1 MNTPTLIQKY
11 LAAKEAYYAG
21 SPIMSDA
28 AFDSL
33 ERDLAKTTPE
43 LLLQIGAPERGG
55 KVPLPAPMGSLNQ
68 VFNESDFNRWAIKY
82 PKNTLAVL
90 TEKIDGNSALLKYKN
105 GVLMNSFSRGNGKQ
119 GANNLRHT
127 RLMASI
133 PQRIGDSFTGLI
145 RGEIAIPK
153 ADWEEVR
160 ELATT
165 HSGKDYA
172 NARNFTA
179 GFLNGKTGMKGLYKY
194 FKFVAF
200 EIIGID
206 LSKQQMISALGA
218 AGFTTPVTH
227 ISALNKLTFTECR
240 KICDEMVKNSAFE
253 ADGTVLDVDAI
264 DVRDKEVDPDDLNP
278 SHAIKI
284 KPEAGAATT
293 TVTHVEW
300 NASKDGLLKPTV
312 HFEPVQLVGVTIR
325 KASGY
330 NAKYVV
336 DNGIGPGAVVS
347 ITRQGDVIPRVNE
360 VLVAAEVEIPERAE
374 WGATHVDLYTT
385 NTEHVHAISMQILEH
400 FFDKMQVDH
409 MGAGNVVKLYEAGIT
424 TPIEA
429 ITATYDVYEGAVG
442 SNGMKA
448 HKSLH
453 SKLTL
458 LTPARL
464 FAALGSFGRG
474 MGERKL
480 TALFNMFPFD
490 QVLNV
495 SITTMDIATIDGFER
510 KSARKILDRVDDAR
524 EQYDAVKDYIA
535 FMMPK
540 AKPAGGKFTG
550 QVFCPTG
557 VRFTPDIADAITN
570 QGGEITDTFGSK
582 VTTLVAKDPNSG
594 SSKVQKA
601 LDKGVKVIS
610 LDQLKDLL

>member
-1 MNTPTLIQKY
+1 MTIQTLIQKY
-11 LAAKEAYYAG
+11 TAAKDAYYAG
-21 SPIMSDA
+21 EPIMSDA
-28 AFDSL
+28 AFDAL
-33 ERDLAKTTPE
+33 ERDIALSAPD

-82 PKNTLAVL
+82 PKNTIGVL

-105 GVLMNSFSRGNGKQ
+105 GVLMSSFSRGNGKQ

-127 RLMASI
+127 RLMTSI
-133 PQRIGDSFTGLI
+133 PQRIGTSFTGLI
-145 RGEIAIPK
+145 RGEIAILK

-200 EIIGID
+200 EIIGTD

-218 AGFTTPVTH
+218 AGFTTPTTH
-227 ISALNKLTFTECR
+227 VSVLSNMTFVGCR
-240 KICDEMVKNSAFE
+240 KTCDEMVKNSAFE
-253 ADGTVLDVDAI
+253 ADGVVLDVDAI

-330 NAKYVV
+330 NAKYVF
-336 DNGIGPGAVVS
+336 DNGIGAGAVVS

-360 VLVAAEVEIPERAE
+360 VIVTAEVEMPEYAV
-374 WGATHVDLYTT
+374 WGDTGVDLYTT
-385 NTEHVHAISMQILEH
+385 DSSHQDAINMQVLEH
-400 FFDKMQVDH
+400 FFDKLQVEH
-409 MGAGNVVKLYEAGIT
+409 VGAGNVAKLYEAGIT
-424 TPIEA
+424 TPVEA
-429 ITATYDVYEGAVG
+429 IAASLAVYKDAVG
-442 SNGMKA
+442 SNGVKA
-448 HKSLH
+448 YESLQA
-453 SKLTL
+453 KLQI

-480 TALFNMFPFD
+480 TALFNVFPFE
-490 QVLNV
+490 QVLNGPISTV
-495 SITTMDIATIDGFER
+495 DIATIDGFEN
-510 KSARKILDRVDDAR
+510 KSARKILDHMDDAR
-524 EQYDAVKDYIA
+524 EQYDLVKVSVA
-535 FMMPK
+535 FVAP
-540 AKPAGGKFTG
+540 PARPVGGKLSG

-557 VRFTPDIADAITN
+557 VRFTPDIVEQITS
-570 QGGEITDTFGSK
+570 QGGEVTDTFGSK

-601 LDKGVKVIS
+601 KDKGVIVIS
-610 LDQLKDLL
+610 LDQLKAQL

>member
-1 MNTPTLIQKY
+1 MTKLIEKY
-11 LAAKEAYYAG
+11 LAAKDAYYAG
-21 SPIMSDA
+21 APLIDDA
-28 AFDSL
+28 TFDAL
-33 ERDLAKTTPE
+33 EREIAKTAPE

-68 VFNESDFNRWAIKY
+68 IFTQDEFSRWASKY
-82 PKNTLAVL
+82 PKTTIAVL
-90 TEKIDGNSALLKYKN
+90 TEKIDGNAALLQYRN
-105 GVLMNSFSRGNGKQ
+105 GLLMSSFSRGNGTL

-133 PQRIGDSFTGLI
+133 PQTLGNSFTGLI
-145 RGEIAIPK
+145 RGELAIEK

-179 GFLNGKTGMKGLYKY
+179 GFLNGKTGVKDLYKY

-200 EIIGID
+200 EIIGTD
-206 LSKQQMISALGA
+206 LSKQQMLGA
-218 AGFTTPVTH
+218 LSAVGFTVPATYAV
-227 ISALNKLTFTECR
+227 ALNKLTFEECR
-240 KICDEMVKNSAFE
+240 KVCDKMVTGSKFE
-253 ADGTVLDVDAI
+253 ADGVVLDIDAAEN
-264 DVRDKEVDPDDLNP
+264 RDKEVDPDDLNP
-278 SHAIKI
+278 SHAVKI
-284 KPEAGAATT
+284 KPEAGTATT

-330 NAKYVV
+330 NAKYVF
-336 DNGIGPGAVVS
+336 DNGIGPGAVVAIS
-347 ITRQGDVIPRVNE
+347 RRGDVIPRVEE
-360 VLVAAEVEIPERAE
+360 VIVAAEVEMPEHAV
-374 WGATHVDLYTT
+374 WGNTEVDLYTT
-385 NTEHVHAISMQILEH
+385 DNSHQDAINMQILEH

-409 MGAGNVVKLYEAGIT
+409 VGAGNIAKLYEAGIT

-429 ITATYDVYEGAVG
+429 ISAQGDVYKTAVG
-442 SNGMKA
+442 SNGVKA
-448 HKSLH
+448 YEDLH
-453 SKLTL
+453 RKLKL

-480 TALFNMFPFD
+480 TALFAVIPYEQIISG
-490 QVLNV
+490 QVAAG
-495 SITTMDIATIDGFER
+495 DIATVDGFEA
-510 KSARKILDRVDDAR
+510 KSARKILEGVDDAR
-524 EQYDAVKDYIA
+524 TQYAEIKQYIA

-540 AKPAGGKFTG
+540 AKPVDGTLSG

-557 VRFTPDIADAITN
+557 VRFTPDIVEKITS
-570 QGGEITDTFGSK
+570 QGGEVTDTFGSK

-594 SSKVQKA
+594 SSKIQKA
-601 LDKGVKVIS
+601 LDKGVKVIT
-610 LDQLKDLL
+610 LDQLKAQL